1 MKPRQEFQNLTD
13 NYFNQIDFEKQ
24 KKSLYS
30 AEKSPEN
37 QIGWLNNYLIENDLL
52 TIYQKYSY
60 TYNARKTNNLT
71 LWTFHHTIM
80 LSALDDLPIR
90 FYNEEVAIEISN
102 LHKILSTNKD
112 RNNLRM
118 CMEKSII
125 DISRCWDY
133 IFQILNHF
141 YFLNDEILSSKEDV
155 DTTLRFL
162 LSYRP
167 GNQKDELF
175 RMATGDEMREAQ
187 EYLKEKKKELKHSSL
202 TRRADYFFS
211 IFKKRY
217 LDSPSLYNVRSN
229 LNDPSTRNILATR
242 NQIMHQHSL
251 FASTQPTH
259 ILGAWNQ
266 GISHPSTNPSEYK
279 KYLKD
284 IYIAAEKLKNSLEIC
299 RKIILTSDIPNFQGS
314 EGRKFFALNV
324 ECDRC
329 STKYT
334 FPKDSE
340 SNEKYAFCPK
350 CFNKKSI
357 QNLKSVSIP
366 EIFFKDLFIEYCEM
380 FVDS

>member
-1 MKPRQEFQNLTD
+1 MKPKQEFQNLTD
-13 NYFNQIDFEKQ
+13 NYFSQIDFEKQ

-30 AEKSPEN
+30 ADKLPEN
-37 QIGWLNNYLIENDLL
+37 QIEWLNDYLIKNNLL
-52 TIYQKYSY
+52 TTYQKYSF
-60 TYNARKTNNLT
+60 TYNARKTNDPT
-71 LWTFHHTIM
+71 FWTPHHTIM
-80 LSALDDLPIR
+80 LIALDDLPIR
-90 FYNEEVAIEISN
+90 FYNEVVALGISN
-102 LHKILSTNKD
+102 LHKILSTNED
-112 RNNLRM
+112 HNNLRM

-141 YFLNDEILSSKEDV
+141 YFLHDEILSSKEDV

-167 GNQKDELF
+167 GSQKEELF
-175 RMATGDEMREAQ
+175 RMATGEEMREAQ
-187 EYLKEKKKELKHSSL
+187 ESLKEKKKELKHSSL

-229 LNDPSTRNILATR
+229 LNDPSTRNILTTR

-266 GISHPSTNPSEYK
+266 GISHPKTNPSVYK
-279 KYLKD
+279 KNLKD
-284 IYIAAEKLKNSLEIC
+284 IYLASEKLKNSLAIC

-314 EGRKFFALNV
+314 EGKKFLAFNV

-329 STKYT
+329 FTQYT
-334 FPKDSE
+334 FPKKSE
-340 SNEKYAFCPK
+340 SNENYAFCPK

-357 QNLKSVSIP
+357 ENLKSVSIP
-366 EIFFKDLFIEYCEM
+366 EIFFSDLLFTYCEM
-380 FVDS
+380 FSAS